1 MISFRETMQKS
12 IPALVVFMSMT
23 FSIRAQ
29 QVIPLY
35 DGHIPNAKPDTAVHE
50 ISTTDAHGIVRISGV
65 TRPTLTAYLPDPA
78 RATGTAIIICPG
90 GGYSILAI
98 KHEGYDV
105 AQTLQGWG
113 IAAFVLKYRLPDD
126 RIMVNKSIGP
136 LQDAQRA
143 IQLVREH
150 AAEWHINP
158 HQIGIMGFSAGG
170 HLAAMA
176 GTRFEENFIDNP
188 AHISLRPDF
197 MILCYP
203 VISMTDSLTHMGSR
217 THLLGEH
224 PSPEQIRAFSAE
236 MEVTAETPP
245 AFIMQSSAD
254 PGVKVGNSV
263 AMYLALHQ
271 HGVPVEMHL
280 YEKGP
285 HGFGMHNPAT
295 PDSWMD
301 RLRNWLISNNW
312 LPASPR

>member
-1 MISFRETMQKS
+1 MMPVKRFIRKS
-12 IPALVVFMSMT
+12 IAVLLISGIYPIALH
-23 FSIRAQ
+23 AQ

-35 DGHIPNAKPDTAVHE
+35 PGKIPNAKPDTAVHE
-50 ISTTDAHGIVRISGV
+50 VSATDAHGIVRVSGV
-65 TRPTLTAYLPDPA
+65 TQPSLTAYFPDPA
-78 RATGTAIIICPG
+78 RATGTAIIVCPG

-105 AQTLQGWG
+105 ARVLQQWG

-126 RIMVNKSIGP
+126 RIMIQKSIGP

-150 AAEWHINP
+150 ATEWHIQP
-158 HQIGIMGFSAGG
+158 DRIGIMGFSAGG

-176 GTRFEENFIDNP
+176 GTRFSENFIDNP
-188 AHISLRPDF
+188 QHVSLRPDF

-217 THLLGEH
+217 IHLLGEH
-224 PSPEQIRAFSAE
+224 PTQAQIRDFSAE
-236 MEVTAETPP
+236 MQVTAETPP
-245 AFIMQSSAD
+245 AFIMQSTAD

-263 AMYLALHQ
+263 AMYLALHA

-285 HGFGMHNPAT
+285 HGFGMHNPDT
-295 PDSWMD
+295 PDQWMD
-301 RLRNWLISNNW
+301 RLRNWLISNGW
-312 LPASPR
+312 LPASQP

>member
-1 MISFRETMQKS
+1 MRMRLFLLMLLIMSFRVQ
-12 IPALVVFMSMT
+12 
-23 FSIRAQ
+23 AQ

-35 DGHIPNAKPDTAVHE
+35 AGSIPNSRTDTAVHE
-50 ISTTDAHGIVRISGV
+50 ISTTDAHGIVRVSGV

-78 RATGTAIIICPG
+78 KATGTAVIICPG
-90 GGYSILAI
+90 GGYAILAI
-98 KHEGYDV
+98 QHEGYDV
-105 AQTLQGWG
+105 AETLRRWG

-126 RIMVNKSIGP
+126 RIMINKSIGP

-176 GTRFEENFIDNP
+176 GTRFQTAYIDNP
-188 AHISLRPDF
+188 RQLSLRPDF

-217 THLLGEH
+217 EHLLGQH
-224 PSPEQIRAFSAE
+224 PTEEQIRAFSAE
-236 MEVTAETPP
+236 MQVTAQTPP
-245 AFIMQSSAD
+245 AFIIQSTAD

-263 AMYLALHQ
+263 AMYIALHA
-271 HGVPVEMHL
+271 HGIPVEMHL

-285 HGFGMHNPAT
+285 HGFGMHNPDT
-295 PDSWMD
+295 PDQWMV
-301 RLRNWLISNNW
+301 RLHNWMISNGW
-312 LPASPR
+312 LPRSEAQPEVF

>member
-1 MISFRETMQKS
+1 MQIRLFLLILFI
-12 IPALVVFMSMT
+12 IPFYVQ
-23 FSIRAQ
+23 AQ

-35 DGHIPNAKPDTAVHE
+35 AGSIPNSRTDTAIHE
-50 ISTTDAHGIVRISGV
+50 ISTTDTHGIVRVSGV
-65 TRPTLTAYLPDPA
+65 TRPTLTAYLPDSA
-78 RATGTAIIICPG
+78 KATGTAVIICPG
-90 GGYSILAI
+90 GGYTILAI
-98 KHEGYDV
+98 QHEGYAV
-105 AQTLQGWG
+105 AEALRRWG

-150 AAEWHINP
+150 AVEWHINP

-176 GTRFEENFIDNP
+176 GTRFQTAFIDNP
-188 AHISLRPDF
+188 QHISLRPDF

-217 THLLGEH
+217 EHLLGKH
-224 PSPEQIRAFSAE
+224 PTEEQIHAFSAE
-236 MEVTAETPP
+236 MQVTPQTPP
-245 AFIMQSSAD
+245 AFLMQSTAD

-263 AMYLALHQ
+263 AMYIALHA

-285 HGFGMHNPAT
+285 HGFGMYNPDT
-295 PDSWMD
+295 PDQWMA
-301 RLRNWLISNNW
+301 RLRNWMISNGW
-312 LPASPR
+312 LPRSEAQPEVF

>member
-1 MISFRETMQKS
+1 MRLFLLMLLIMSFRVQ
-12 IPALVVFMSMT
+12 
-23 FSIRAQ
+23 AQ

-35 DGHIPNAKPDTAVHE
+35 AGSIPNSRTDTAVHE
-50 ISTTDAHGIVRISGV
+50 ISTTDAHGIVRVSGV

-78 RATGTAIIICPG
+78 KATGTAVIICPG
-90 GGYSILAI
+90 GGYAILAI
-98 KHEGYDV
+98 QHEGYDV
-105 AQTLQGWG
+105 AEALRRWG

-126 RIMVNKSIGP
+126 RIMINKSIGP

-176 GTRFEENFIDNP
+176 GTRFQTAYIDN
-188 AHISLRPDF
+188 ARQLSLRPDF

-203 VISMTDSLTHMGSR
+203 VISMTDSLTHIGSR
-217 THLLGEH
+217 EHLLGQH
-224 PSPEQIRAFSAE
+224 PTEEQIRAFSAE
-236 MEVTAETPP
+236 MQVTAQTPP
-245 AFIMQSSAD
+245 AFIMQSTAD

-263 AMYLALHQ
+263 AMYIALHA
-271 HGVPVEMHL
+271 HGIPVEMHL

-285 HGFGMHNPAT
+285 HGFGMHNPDA
-295 PDSWMD
+295 PDQWMV
-301 RLRNWLISNNW
+301 RLRNWMISNGW
-312 LPASPR
+312 LPRSEAQPEVF